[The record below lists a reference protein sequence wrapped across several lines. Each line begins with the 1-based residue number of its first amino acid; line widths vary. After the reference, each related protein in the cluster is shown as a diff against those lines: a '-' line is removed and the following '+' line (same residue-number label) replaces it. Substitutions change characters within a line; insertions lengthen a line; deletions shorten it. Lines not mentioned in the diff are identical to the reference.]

1 MRENVGCRFGG
12 LGGAARMRFEAW
24 SVLALGSCLRL
35 RSWGVRVLERCI

>member
-1 MRENVGCRFGG
+1 MGMWDVASVALE
-12 LGGAARMRFEAW
+12 GAARMRLEAW